1 MTFDPQ
7 FLTIFFVPGSDDSAQ
22 VRVECGTPFHQMCRL
37 FEEHQLSV

>member
-22 VRVECGTPFHQMCRL
+22 VRVECGTPLDQMCRL